1 MDDFRINRMLREKRR
16 RRQRRNRLIA
26 LAVIAAV
33 IVTAVIV
40 TLVVVLQPSQAPADT
55 PSTPVTTTSS
65 PPETTTASTQ
75 APTATQPPAPTE
87 TTSSPGADVSNEF
100 FNDTAFIGDSRTEGL
115 MLYTGLE
122 NAAFYT
128 SKGLT
133 VEQFFSKA
141 VIKKGEDKVT
151 IPAAME
157 GTSYK
162 KVYIMLGLNELGWS
176 YESVYVE
183 KYGQL
188 IDKVKELAPEATIYI
203 QSVLPVTKEKSDSDA
218 IFNNP
223 KVNHY
228 NELLQ
233 KLAADK
239 GVRYL
244 AVNES
249 VGLDDG
255 ALPAEATTDGIHL
268 NKSYCLKWLN
278 YLKAN
283 P

>member
-33 IVTAVIV
+33 MVTAVIV
-40 TLVVVLQPSQAPADT
+40 TLVVVLQPSQTPADT
-55 PSTPVTTTSS
+55 PSTPATTTSS
-65 PPETTTASTQ
+65 PPETTTTSTEV
-75 APTATQPPAPTE
+75 PTTTQPPAPTE
-87 TTSSPGADVSNEF
+87 TTTSPGADVSNEF

-233 KLAADK
+233 KLTADK

>member
-26 LAVIAAV
+26 LTVIAAV

-75 APTATQPPAPTE
+75 APTTTQPPAPTE
-87 TTSSPGADVSNEF
+87 TTTSPGADVSNEF

-183 KYGQL
+183 DRK
-188 IDKVKELAPEATIYI
+188 
-203 QSVLPVTKEKSDSDA
+203 SVV
-218 IFNNP
+218 
-223 KVNHY
+223 
-228 NELLQ
+228 
-233 KLAADK
+233 
-239 GVRYL
+239 
-244 AVNES
+244 
-249 VGLDDG
+249 
-255 ALPAEATTDGIHL
+255 
-268 NKSYCLKWLN
+268 
-278 YLKAN
+278 
-283 P
+283 

>member
-26 LAVIAAV
+26 LTVIAAV

-40 TLVVVLQPSQAPADT
+40 TLVVVLQPSQTPADT
-55 PSTPVTTTSS
+55 PSTPATITS
-65 PPETTTASTQ
+65 PPETTTTSTEV
-75 APTATQPPAPTE
+75 PTTTQPPAPTE
-87 TTSSPGADVSNEF
+87 TTTSPGADVSNEF

>member
-33 IVTAVIV
+33 MVTAVIV

>member
-33 IVTAVIV
+33 MVTAVIV
-40 TLVVVLQPSQAPADT
+40 TMVVVLQPSQTPADT
-55 PSTPVTTTSS
+55 PSTPATITS
-65 PPETTTASTQ
+65 PPETTTTSTEV
-75 APTATQPPAPTE
+75 PTTTQPPAPTE
-87 TTSSPGADVSNEF
+87 TTTSPGADVSNEF